1 MIASSIPV
9 FDRELALQRAGGSQD
24 LAEEL
29 FAMLLRDLPDLRQ
42 RIESAYT
49 CNNIPALIEVVH
61 KLNGAATYCGVP
73 ALKAA
78 AQLSET
84 ALKQGQHETYGAL
97 QKQLLSEI
105 DRVMA
110 NAGTALFS

>member
-1 MIASSIPV
+1 MNATIPV

-29 FAMLLRDLPDLRQ
+29 FTMLLRDLPDFRQ
-42 RIESAYT
+42 RIEAAKST
-49 CNNIPALIEVVH
+49 QNIPALIEVIH
-61 KLNGAATYCGVP
+61 RLNGAATYCGVP

-78 AQLSET
+78 AHLSET
-84 ALKQGQHETYGAL
+84 TLKQGQHHSYEAL
-97 QKQLLSEI
+97 HKQLLTEI

-110 NAGTALFS
+110 NEATALFS

>member
-1 MIASSIPV
+1 MNATIPV

-29 FAMLLRDLPDLRQ
+29 FAMLLRDLPDFRN
-42 RIESAYT
+42 RIEAAYAAE
-49 CNNIPALIEVVH
+49 NMPQLIEIVH

-78 AQLSET
+78 AHQSET
-84 ALKQGQHETYGAL
+84 TLKQGQYEAYPAL
-97 QKQLLSEI
+97 HQQLLGEI
-105 DRVMA
+105 DRVLSSA
-110 NAGTALFS
+110 SNSLFT